1 MRSKLLLI
9 ALSTALAGC
18 TAGVGP
24 DTPSRGLVSTNVPV
38 VTTANYVFDVAA
50 PRGVLA
56 PGEAGRL
63 NAWFQTLGLGYGDSV
78 YVEGPDSEM
87 AKGQV
92 ARVAGD
98 YGMLVEP
105 GVPATAGGVPPGSV
119 RVIVARRSASVPGC
133 PTWSTPSSP
142 NYSNKSMSNF
152 GCGVNTNL
160 AMQVANPEDL
170 LHGREGASAVDA
182 VTGAKA
188 IQMYRDW
195 PLTGVFEGQTKRPF
209 KPIEDVTQQT
219 GGK

>member
-18 TAGVGP
+18 TTGMGGNSTADRGV
-24 DTPSRGLVSTNVPV
+24 VSTNVPV

-50 PRGVLA
+50 PSGVLA
-56 PGEAGRL
+56 PGEADRL
-63 NAWFQTLGLGYGDSV
+63 NGWFQTLGLGYGDSV

-92 ARVAGD
+92 ARVAGE

-119 RVIVARRSASVPGC
+119 RVVVARRSATVPGC
-133 PTWSTPSSP
+133 PNWSSPSTP
-142 NYSNKSMSNF
+142 NLSNRTMSNF
-152 GCGVNTNL
+152 CCAVNSDL

-170 LHGREGASAVDA
+170 LHGREGSSAVDA
-182 VTGAKA
+182 VAGAKA
-188 IQMYRDW
+188 IEMYRNW
-195 PLTGVFEGQTKRPF
+195 PLTAVLPGQSLRPLTKVV
-209 KPIEDVTQQT
+209 DNTS